1 MQTLYLPL
9 NPKCSNFKGEKTF
22 ETFVVKKI
30 KMKNLYINNRFF
42 FSLIGVGIL
51 YVFAFFFPGLMMVAH
66 IVLLLV
72 FLATMVD
79 YLLLFREKDGVLAQR
94 ILPEKLSNGDENPV
108 KVDIKNNYSF
118 KINTKIIDEIPF
130 QFQKRDFLIQ
140 KQIAPGK
147 NTLFQYILE
156 PKERG
161 EYSFG
166 ALNIFVSSPLGFISK
181 RFTFQKDAM
190 LPAYP
195 SFVHLT
201 KYELMA
207 LQNEFLLGGIKRIRK
222 LGHTMEFEQIK
233 EYVPGDDVRT
243 INWKATSKTNR
254 LMVNQFQDEK
264 SQRIFMLID
273 KGRTMKMPFKGLSLL
288 DYSINASMALSHI
301 ILKKGDR
308 AGMMT
313 FSKKTENKV
322 AADNKSGQLRRI
334 SEALYNIKT
343 DFYESDFNRL
353 YQDVKYSVNQRSL
366 VLLFTNFE
374 TLDALNRQMKYL
386 RGIAK
391 NHLLVVVFFKN
402 SELQNLLHKNPESI
416 QEIYDEVIAEKF
428 EFEKK
433 LIIQELRKYGI
444 YSVYT
449 LPENLNVDVIN
460 KYLEIK
466 ARGIL

>member
-1 MQTLYLPL
+1 
-9 NPKCSNFKGEKTF
+9 
-22 ETFVVKKI
+22 
-30 KMKNLYINNRFF
+30 MKNLYINTRFF
-42 FSLIGVGIL
+42 FALIAVGIL
-51 YVFAFFFPGLMMVAH
+51 YVFAFFFPWVMVVAH
-66 IVLLLV
+66 MIMLLC
-72 FLATMVD
+72 FLAAMVD
-79 YLLLFREKDGVLAQR
+79 GLLIFNRKKGISAQR

-108 KVDIKNNYSF
+108 KIDIKNNYGF
-118 KINTKIIDEIPF
+118 TIHANVIDEIPF
-130 QFQKRDFLIQ
+130 QFQKRDFLIE
-140 KQIAPGK
+140 KKIGPGK
-147 NTLFQYILE
+147 NTFFQYILE

-161 EYSFG
+161 EYNFG
-166 ALNIFVSSPLGFISK
+166 SLHVYISSPLGLVSK
-181 RFTFQKDAM
+181 RFSFQKDAN

-195 SFVHLT
+195 SFIHLR

-207 LQNEFLLGGIKRIRK
+207 LQSEFLLGGMKKIRK

-233 EYVPGDDVRT
+233 DYVPGDDIRT
-243 INWKATSKTNR
+243 INWKATSKTSR

-264 SQRIFMLID
+264 AQRIFMLID
-273 KGRTMKMPFKGLSLL
+273 KGRTMKMPFNGLSLL
-288 DYSINASMALSHI
+288 DYSINATMALSHI

-322 AADNKSGQLRRI
+322 AAENKSGQLRKI

-343 DFYESDFNRL
+343 DFFESDFNRL
-353 YQDVKYSVNQRSL
+353 YQDVKYSLNQRSL

-374 TLDALNRQMKYL
+374 TLDGLNRQLKYL

-402 SELQNLLHKNPESI
+402 SELQTLIHKNPEST
-416 QEIYDEVIAEKF
+416 QEIYDEIIAEKF

>member
-1 MQTLYLPL
+1 
-9 NPKCSNFKGEKTF
+9 
-22 ETFVVKKI
+22 
-30 KMKNLYINNRFF
+30 MKNLYINNRFF
-42 FSLIGVGIL
+42 FTLIGVGIL
-51 YVFAFFFPGLMMVAH
+51 YVFAFFFPGLMMAGH
-66 IVLLLV
+66 ITLLLV
-72 FLATMVD
+72 FLVAMVD

-118 KINTKIIDEIPF
+118 KINTKVIDEIPF
-130 QFQKRDFLIQ
+130 QFQKRDFLIE
-140 KQIAPGK
+140 KQIEPGK
-147 NTLFQYILE
+147 NALFQYILE

-161 EYSFG
+161 EYNFG
-166 ALNIFVSSPLGFISK
+166 ALNIFASSPLGFMSK
-181 RFTFQKDAM
+181 RFTFQRDAF

-195 SFVHLT
+195 SFIHLR

-207 LQNEFLLGGIKRIRK
+207 LQNEFLLGGIKKIRK

-233 EYVPGDDVRT
+233 EYIPGDDVRT

-264 SQRIFMLID
+264 AQRVFMLID
-273 KGRTMKMPFKGLSLL
+273 KGRTMKMPFKELSLL
-288 DYSINASMALSHI
+288 DYSINATMALSHI

-322 AADNKSGQLRRI
+322 AADNKSGQLRKI
-334 SEALYNIKT
+334 SESLYNIKT
-343 DFYESDFNRL
+343 DFFESDFNRL
-353 YQDVKYSVNQRSL
+353 YQDVKYSLNQRSL

-402 SELQNLLHKNPESI
+402 SELQTLLHKNPESM

-449 LPENLNVDVIN
+449 LPENLNVEVIN

>member
-1 MQTLYLPL
+1 
-9 NPKCSNFKGEKTF
+9 
-22 ETFVVKKI
+22 
-30 KMKNLYINNRFF
+30 MKNLYINNRFF
-42 FSLIGVGIL
+42 FALIGVGIL
-51 YVFAFFFPGLMMVAH
+51 YVFAFFFQFLMIVGH
-66 IVLLLV
+66 VVLLLV
-72 FLATMVD
+72 FLSAMVD

-94 ILPEKLSNGDENPV
+94 ILPEKLSNGDENPI
-108 KVDIKNNYSF
+108 KVDIKNNYSYT
-118 KINTKIIDEIPF
+118 INTKVIDEIPF
-130 QFQKRDFLIQ
+130 QFQKRDFLIE
-140 KQIAPGK
+140 KKIESGK
-147 NTLFQYILE
+147 NILFQYILE

-166 ALNIFVSSPLGFISK
+166 ALNIFASSPLGFVSK

-195 SFVHLT
+195 SFVHLR

-343 DFYESDFNRL
+343 DFFESDFNRL

-366 VLLFTNFE
+366 VVLFTNFE

-402 SELQNLLHKNPESI
+402 SELQTLLHKNPESM

-449 LPENLNVDVIN
+449 LPENLNVEVIN

>member
-1 MQTLYLPL
+1 
-9 NPKCSNFKGEKTF
+9 
-22 ETFVVKKI
+22 
-30 KMKNLYINNRFF
+30 MKNLYINTRFF
-42 FSLIGVGIL
+42 YVLIGVGIL
-51 YVFAFFFPGLMMVAH
+51 YVFAFFFPFLMWAAH
-66 IVLLLV
+66 IALLIC
-72 FLATMVD
+72 FLAVMVD
-79 YLLLFREKDGVLAQR
+79 FLFVFNKKKGISAQR

-108 KVDIKNNYSF
+108 KIDIKNNYDF
-118 KINTKIIDEIPF
+118 KINVKVIDEIPF
-130 QFQKRDFLIQ
+130 QFQNRDFLIE
-140 KQIAPGK
+140 KQIAPGR
-147 NTLFQYILE
+147 NTFFQYILE

-161 EYSFG
+161 EYNFG
-166 ALNIFVSSPLGFISK
+166 SLNVYVSSPLDFVSK
-181 RFTFQKDAM
+181 RFNFQKDAN
-190 LPAYP
+190 LPSYP
-195 SFVHLT
+195 SFIHLR

-207 LQNEFLLGGIKRIRK
+207 IQSEFMLGGIKKIRK

-233 EYVPGDDVRT
+233 EYVPGDDIRT

-273 KGRTMKMPFKGLSLL
+273 TGRTMKMPFKGLSLL
-288 DYSINASMALSHI
+288 DYSINATMALSHI

-313 FSKKTENKV
+313 FSKKTENKI
-322 AADNKSGQLRRI
+322 AAENKSGQLRKI

-343 DFYESDFNRL
+343 DFFESDFNRL
-353 YQDVKYSVNQRSL
+353 YQDVKYSLNQRSL
-366 VLLFTNFE
+366 ILLFTNFE
-374 TLDALNRQMKYL
+374 TLDGLNRQLKYL

-402 SELQNLLHKNPESI
+402 SELQALIHKNPESM
-416 QEIYDEVIAEKF
+416 QEIYDEIIAEKF

-433 LIIQELRKYGI
+433 LIIQELKKYGI
-444 YSVYT
+444 YAVYT
-449 LPENLNVDVIN
+449 LPENLNIDVIN

>member
-1 MQTLYLPL
+1 
-9 NPKCSNFKGEKTF
+9 
-22 ETFVVKKI
+22 
-30 KMKNLYINNRFF
+30 MKNLYLHTRFF
-42 FSLIGVGIL
+42 LALIVVGII
-51 YVFAFFFPGLMMVAH
+51 YVFAFFFPWMMMVAH
-66 IVLLLV
+66 IFLLLV
-72 FLATMVD
+72 FLAAMVEC
-79 YLLLFREKDGVLAQR
+79 LFVFNRKEGVSAQR

-108 KVDIKNNYSF
+108 KIDIRNNYSF
-118 KINTKIIDEIPF
+118 KVNVNVIDEIPF
-130 QFQKRDFLIQ
+130 QFQKRDFLIK
-140 KQIAPGK
+140 KQIESGK
-147 NTLFQYILE
+147 NSFFQYILE

-166 ALNIFVSSPLGFISK
+166 ALNVYASSPLGFVAK
-181 RFTFQKDAM
+181 RFRFQKDAM
-190 LPAYP
+190 LAAYP
-195 SFVHLT
+195 SFIHLR

-207 LQNEFLLGGIKRIRK
+207 LQNEFLLGGIKKIRK

-233 EYVPGDDVRT
+233 EYVPGDDIRT
-243 INWKATSKTNR
+243 VNWKATSKVNR

-264 SQRIFMLID
+264 AQRIFMIID

-313 FSKKTENKV
+313 FSKKGENKV
-322 AADNKSGQLRRI
+322 AADNKSGQLRKI
-334 SEALYNIKT
+334 SEALYNVKT
-343 DFYESDFNRL
+343 DFFESDFNRL
-353 YQDVKYSVNQRSL
+353 YQEVKFSLNQRSL

-374 TLDALNRQMKYL
+374 TLDGLSRQMKYL

-402 SELQNLLHKNPESI
+402 SELHQLINKKPENT
-416 QEIYDEVIAEKF
+416 QEVYDQIIAEKF

-444 YSVYT
+444 FSVYT
-449 LPENLNVDVIN
+449 LPENLNIEVIN

>member
-1 MQTLYLPL
+1 M
-9 NPKCSNFKGEKTF
+9 
-22 ETFVVKKI
+22 
-30 KMKNLYINNRFF
+30 
-42 FSLIGVGIL
+42 
-51 YVFAFFFPGLMMVAH
+51 
-66 IVLLLV
+66 LLC
-72 FLATMVD
+72 FLAAMVD
-79 YLLLFREKDGVLAQR
+79 YLFVFNQKNGILAQR

-108 KVDIKNNYSF
+108 KIDVKNNYGF
-118 KINTKIIDEIPF
+118 RINTKIIDEIPF
-130 QFQKRDFLIQ
+130 QFQKRDFLIE
-140 KQIAPGK
+140 KQIEPGK
-147 NTLFQYILE
+147 NKFFQYILE

-161 EYSFG
+161 EYHFG
-166 ALNIFVSSPLGFISK
+166 NLNIYVSSPLGFVSK
-181 RFTFQKDAM
+181 RFTFQKDAN
-190 LPAYP
+190 LPSYP
-195 SFVHLT
+195 SFIHLR

-207 LQNEFLLGGIKRIRK
+207 LQSEFLLGGIKKIRK

-233 EYVPGDDVRT
+233 DYVPGDDIRT
-243 INWKATSKTNR
+243 INWKATSKANR

-273 KGRTMKMPFKGLSLL
+273 TGRTMKMPFKGLSLL
-288 DYSINASMALSHI
+288 DYSINATMALSHI

-313 FSKKTENKV
+313 FSKKTENKI
-322 AADNKSGQLRRI
+322 AAENKSGQLRKI

-343 DFYESDFNRL
+343 DFFESDFNRL
-353 YQDVKYSVNQRSL
+353 YQDVKYSLNQRSL
-366 VLLFTNFE
+366 ILLFTNFE
-374 TLDALNRQMKYL
+374 TLDGLNRQLKYL

-402 SELQNLLHKNPESI
+402 AELQTLIHKNPENM
-416 QEIYDEVIAEKF
+416 QEIYDEIIAEKF

-444 YSVYT
+444 YTVYT
-449 LPENLNVDVIN
+449 LPENLNIDVIN

>member
-1 MQTLYLPL
+1 
-9 NPKCSNFKGEKTF
+9 
-22 ETFVVKKI
+22 
-30 KMKNLYINNRFF
+30 MKNLYINTRFF
-42 FSLIGVGIL
+42 FALIAVGIL
-51 YVFAFFFPGLMMVAH
+51 YVFAFFFPFVMMIAH
-66 IVLLLV
+66 GILLLCFLSAMVDGLLV
-72 FLATMVD
+72 FNQ
-79 YLLLFREKDGVLAQR
+79 KNGISAQR
-94 ILPEKLSNGDENPV
+94 ILPEKLSNGDENPI
-108 KVDIKNNYSF
+108 KIDIKNNYGF
-118 KINTKIIDEIPF
+118 KIHVNIIDEIPF
-130 QFQKRDFLIQ
+130 QFQKRDFLIE
-140 KQIAPGK
+140 KQIGPGN
-147 NTLFQYILE
+147 NTFFQYILE

-161 EYSFG
+161 EYNFG
-166 ALNIFVSSPLGFISK
+166 SLNVYVSSPLGLVSK
-181 RFTFQKDAM
+181 RFSFQKDAT
-190 LPAYP
+190 LATYP
-195 SFVHLT
+195 SFIHLR

-207 LQNEFLLGGIKRIRK
+207 LQSEFLLGGIKRIRK

-233 EYVPGDDVRT
+233 DYVPGDDIRT

-273 KGRTMKMPFKGLSLL
+273 KGRTMKMPFNGLSLL
-288 DYSINASMALSHI
+288 DYSINATMALSHI

-322 AADNKSGQLRRI
+322 AAENKSGQLRKI

-343 DFYESDFNRL
+343 DFFESDFNRL
-353 YQDVKYSVNQRSL
+353 YQDVKYSLNQRSL
-366 VLLFTNFE
+366 LLLFTNFE
-374 TLDALNRQMKYL
+374 TLDGLNRQLKYL

-402 SELQNLLHKNPESI
+402 AELQTLIHKNPEST
-416 QEIYDEVIAEKF
+416 QEIYDEIIAEKF

-444 YSVYT
+444 YTVYT

>member
-1 MQTLYLPL
+1 
-9 NPKCSNFKGEKTF
+9 
-22 ETFVVKKI
+22 
-30 KMKNLYINNRFF
+30 MKNLYINTRFF
-42 FSLIGVGIL
+42 FALIGVGIL
-51 YVFAFFFPGLMMVAH
+51 YVLAFFFPFFMIVAH
-66 IVLLLV
+66 LVLLLC
-72 FLATMVD
+72 FLAAMVEG
-79 YLLLFREKDGVLAQR
+79 LLLFTQKEGVLAQR

-108 KVDIKNNYSF
+108 KVDVKNNYSF

-130 QFQKRDFLIQ
+130 QFQKRDFLIK
-140 KQIAPGK
+140 KQVEPGK
-147 NTLFQYILE
+147 NTYFQYILE

-161 EYSFG
+161 EYDFG
-166 ALNIFVSSPLGFISK
+166 NLNVYASSPLGFISK
-181 RFTFQKDAM
+181 RFRFQKDAM

-195 SFVHLT
+195 SFIHLR

-207 LQNEFLLGGIKRIRK
+207 LQSEFLLGGIKKVRK

-233 EYVPGDDVRT
+233 DYVPGDDIRT

-273 KGRTMKMPFKGLSLL
+273 TGRTMKMPFKGLSLL
-288 DYSINASMALSHI
+288 DYSINATMALSHI

-313 FSKKTENKV
+313 FSKKTENKIAV
-322 AADNKSGQLRRI
+322 ENKSGQLKKI
-334 SEALYNIKT
+334 SESLYNVKT
-343 DFYESDFNRL
+343 NFFESDFNRL
-353 YQDVKYSVNQRSL
+353 YQDVKYSINQRSL
-366 VLLFTNFE
+366 ILLFTNFE
-374 TLDALNRQMKYL
+374 TLDGLNRQLKYL
-386 RGIAK
+386 RGMAK
-391 NHLLVVVFFKN
+391 NHLVVVVFFKN
-402 SELQNLLHKNPESI
+402 AELQTLIHKNPENM
-416 QEIYDEVIAEKF
+416 QEIYDEIIAEKF

-444 YSVYT
+444 YTVYT
-449 LPENLNVDVIN
+449 LPENLNIDVIN

>member
-1 MQTLYLPL
+1 M
-9 NPKCSNFKGEKTF
+9 
-22 ETFVVKKI
+22 VV
-30 KMKNLYINNRFF
+30 
-42 FSLIGVGIL
+42 GHIL
-51 YVFAFFFPGLMMVAH
+51 
-66 IVLLLV
+66 LLLV
-72 FLATMVD
+72 FLAAMVD
-79 YLLLFREKDGVLAQR
+79 YLLLFREKDGILAQR

-108 KVDIKNNYSF
+108 KVDIKNKYSF
-118 KINTKIIDEIPF
+118 KIYTKVIDEIPF
-130 QFQKRDFLIQ
+130 QFQKRDFLIE
-140 KQIAPGK
+140 KEIEAGK
-147 NTLFQYILE
+147 NTFFQYILE

-166 ALNIFVSSPLGFISK
+166 ALNIFASSPLGFVSR
-181 RFTFQKDAM
+181 RFMFQKDAM

-195 SFVHLT
+195 SFIHLR

-243 INWKATSKTNR
+243 INWRATSKTNR

-313 FSKKTENKV
+313 FSKKAENKV
-322 AADNKSGQLRRI
+322 AADNKSGQLRKI
-334 SEALYNIKT
+334 SESLYNIRT
-343 DFYESDFNRL
+343 DFFESDFNRL
-353 YQDVKYSVNQRSL
+353 YQDIKYSVNQRSL

-402 SELQNLLHKNPESI
+402 SELQTLLHKNPESI

-449 LPENLNVDVIN
+449 LPENLNVEVIN